1 MRKLRI
7 TLFFIFAALSLAWA
21 DCASFTI
28 SANGTSLGSGS
39 SVNYSI
45 MIGEDLE
52 FTVAP
57 EGESIVWWL
66 VVGAQNFAVGDKSS
80 FSPPTSIEA
89 LGGNTLKNI
98 IYKVTNCGIEKTIN
112 LTLNVRTYRVNFNS
126 DGGTSVSQQTI
137 EHGQKATSPTPPTKT
152 GYTFAYWYLNN
163 ENTAFNFATP
173 ITDNITLKAKW
184 DINKYTVT
192 FNSGGGSAVGSQ
204 TVNHGSTVAKPAN
217 PTRAGYTFVRWELPV
232 GTEYNFSNPVTGNI
246 TLTAKWDINKYTVTF
261 NSGGGS
267 AVSPQTVNHGS
278 TAAKPAN
285 PTRTGYTFVRW
296 ELPVGTEY
304 NFSNPVTGNIT
315 LTAKW
320 DINKYTV
327 TFNSNGGSAV
337 SPQTVN
343 HGSTAT
349 KPANPTRTGY
359 TFVRWELPV
368 GTEYNFSNSVTGN
381 ITLTA
386 KWDINKYTVT
396 FNSNGGNTVN
406 PVMVD
411 YNTTVA
417 KPSNPTRTG
426 YTFERWELPVGT
438 EYSFSNPV
446 TGNITLTAK
455 WTPKSYTISFNIS
468 CPATTVGTCP
478 VNPTSKTVTYDAKI
492 GTLSAPTLIDYNFL
506 GWFYNNNSQY
516 TEETTYTIDSN
527 ITLTAKWDIKKFTVA
542 FNSNGGSAVPSQTVN
557 YGSAATKPANPT
569 RIGYTFAPWELSGSE
584 YNFSTP
590 VTNNITLTAK
600 WDIINYTITYNY
612 KDGTPIPP
620 LTSSY
625 NIESGTIS
633 LPSMQERCGW
643 VFDGW
648 LDNPNLSGVPSLSFT
663 PNANN
668 VGNKNFYEK
677 WTQGLMTPNVNLL
690 NYNIPNLTYSGQAIA
705 PTTITVSPK
714 AENKCALG
722 AITLLYNGTGAL
734 PKDAGTYAIS
744 ASIAENDSYKAAIIP
759 LGSLTIG
766 KANITIDIES
776 ATAKNKVYDATTTAE
791 ITSISFSFVSALL
804 GSDKVSASDYSVTAN
819 FDSPNVGT
827 SIPVTGT
834 LTWLANGPL
843 SKNYNISLST
853 LSFSSSAADI
863 TQAAGTL
870 KIEQPDYELS
880 NQKSY
885 TISKS
890 PFVQPSD
897 IHIEY
902 RKDEGAYSTH
912 LPNRIGTYT
921 IKAWFDPTE
930 NYTGAIDSATFTVT
944 RGNATTVIH
953 DKILETGFTYDPALS
968 AKLRYYYVAGTELC
982 NIKSTKVQITV
993 IEPDI
998 IFRML
1003 SLDSIRLDSIDRGE
1017 QGDDG
1022 FMYYEITLNFG
1033 KPGVDTLFYA
1043 LLSRDGIYREYDTL
1057 LIETPIPFDSI
1068 AGQKWNNTLFIN
1080 NNPKINGG
1088 YEFSDFK
1095 WFENGIQISEMQS
1108 YSAGPS
1114 SADTLNPKDIYKVT
1128 MHTTDGMRISTCEGH
1143 PPKPKVL
1150 STATKSAFTKQVL
1163 GINGK
1168 TTKSN
1173 AKIYNLK
1180 GSKTENTPAGVY
1192 IIEDR

>member
-7 TLFFIFAALSLAWA
+7 TLFFIFAALSMAWA
-21 DCASFTI
+21 QGVVFEIFQNNTQLTGNPATATVMYGDDNVFSVRMAGGAEKNYEWTWCLASTPVACFSQETSYMPIIPENPASNYNLNITI
-28 SANGTSLGSGS
+28 TRDDGVTRQLNLTIAQRPSYTVTFNANGGTP
-39 SVNYSI
+39 VPAVQ
-45 MIGEDLE
+45 
-52 FTVAP
+52 TV
-57 EGESIVWWL
+57 
-66 VVGAQNFAVGDKSS
+66 
-80 FSPPTSIEA
+80 
-89 LGGNTLKNI
+89 LK
-98 IYKVTNCGIEKTIN
+98 
-112 LTLNVRTYRVNFNS
+112 
-126 DGGTSVSQQTI
+126 DD
-137 EHGQKATSPTPPTKT
+137 KATEPTTKPSRT
-152 GYTFAYWYLNN
+152 GYKFDYWHITGNP
-163 ENTAFNFATP
+163 NTAFNFNTP
-173 ITDNITLKAKW
+173 ITQNITLVAHWTPIKYKITWKFDNGSPDRNDSVAYDTMPAAPPNPTKPSTPQYNYAFAGWSPAIAPVTKDQIYTATYNQSLRTYTVNWEVNSTITQTNNVNYGTTVSYTGSGPAKPSTAQYDYAFTGWSPSPTVPITGNTKYVAQFSETLRSYTITWNVDGTTTTSNVSYGTTPSYSGTPAKPSTLQYTYTFTGWSPTVSSVSGPATYTAQFSPADREYNVTLNPQGGTVSPSTVKAKYNQP
-184 DINKYTVT
+184 IASLLT
-192 FNSGGGSAVGSQ
+192 
-204 TVNHGSTVAKPAN
+204 PI
-217 PTRAGYTFVRWELPV
+217 RAGYAFNGW
-232 GTEYNFSNPVTGNI
+232 F
-246 TLTAKWDINKYTVTF
+246 TAQ
-261 NSGGGS
+261 SGGT
-267 AVSPQTVNHGS
+267 QY
-278 TAAKPAN
+278 TA
-285 PTRTGYTFVRW
+285 
-296 ELPVGTEY
+296 
-304 NFSNPVTGNIT
+304 
-315 LTAKW
+315 
-320 DINKYTV
+320 
-327 TFNSNGGSAV
+327 
-337 SPQTVN
+337 
-343 HGSTAT
+343 
-349 KPANPTRTGY
+349 
-359 TFVRWELPV
+359 
-368 GTEYNFSNSVTGN
+368 
-381 ITLTA
+381 
-386 KWDINKYTVT
+386 
-396 FNSNGGNTVN
+396 
-406 PVMVD
+406 
-411 YNTTVA
+411 
-417 KPSNPTRTG
+417 
-426 YTFERWELPVGT
+426 
-438 EYSFSNPV
+438 
-446 TGNITLTAK
+446 
-455 WTPKSYTISFNIS
+455 
-468 CPATTVGTCP
+468 
-478 VNPTSKTVTYDAKI
+478 
-492 GTLSAPTLIDYNFL
+492 SAPNYSDTTIKTLYAQ
-506 GWFYNNNSQY
+506 WS
-516 TEETTYTIDSN
+516 
-527 ITLTAKWDIKKFTVA
+527 
-542 FNSNGGSAVPSQTVN
+542 
-557 YGSAATKPANPT
+557 
-569 RIGYTFAPWELSGSE
+569 
-584 YNFSTP
+584 
-590 VTNNITLTAK
+590 
-600 WDIINYTITYNY
+600 IINYTITYNY

-620 LTSSY
+620 LTPTSY

-668 VGNKNFYEK
+668 VGNKIFYEK
-677 WTQGLMTPNVNLL
+677 WTPGLMTPNINLL
-690 NYNIPNLTYSGQAIA
+690 DYNIPNQIYSGQAIA

-722 AITLLYNGTGAL
+722 AITLLYNGTGTL

-744 ASIAENDSYKAAIIP
+744 ASIAENESYKAAIIP

-804 GSDKVSASDYSVTAN
+804 GSDKVSASDYSISAN
-819 FDSPNVGT
+819 FAQANVGT

-843 SKNYNISLST
+843 YKNYNISPPT
-853 LSFSSSAADI
+853 LSFTSSADI

-1033 KPGVDTLFYA
+1033 KPGVDTLFYD
-1043 LLSRDGIYREYDTL
+1043 LLSRDGIYRESDTL

-1080 NNPKINGG
+1080 NNPKTNGG

-1114 SADTLNPKDIYKVT
+1114 SADLLNPEDIYKVT
-1128 MHTTDGMRISTCEGH
+1128 MHTTNGMRISTCEGH

-1192 IIEDR
+1192 IIEE